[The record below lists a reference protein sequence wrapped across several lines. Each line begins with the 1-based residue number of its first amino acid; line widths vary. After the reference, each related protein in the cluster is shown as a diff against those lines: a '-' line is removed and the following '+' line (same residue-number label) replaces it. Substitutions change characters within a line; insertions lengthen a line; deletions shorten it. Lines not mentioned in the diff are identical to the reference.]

1 MSFKQILS
9 CCFCNVTMINVIY
22 VTNSLVFNM
31 GVATHVDVL
40 QEKKHSEDLEIWKLG
55 RGKLFE
61 EN

>member
-1 MSFKQILS
+1 
-9 CCFCNVTMINVIY
+9 MINVIY
-22 VTNSLVFNM
+22 FTNSLVFNM